1 MNIRSPIPLLLILCG
16 CLTAED
22 QTVPPPPPSIDPL
35 APAPT
40 VPPPP
45 PTADPTAVNPSASK
59 ASTTPAGTT
68 PTPRRG
74 AGDNVAAA
82 AGRGAIEERG
92 KALSLRVELDG
103 GYDTNVLR
111 EDSNTPTATDTE
123 GWALGGELKGT
134 WRAIRD
140 AKGQLNIIGEARYN
154 NYPDESTAD
163 LGRAGVAAFGLLR
176 LGGIDPGAIIGGNRQ
191 WIDGEGAATILRG
204 SVLLTRLSPGRA
216 HFDSLSFDV
225 YNVDYDD
232 NEDASGVLGDLLLRH
247 WWMPE
252 AGNAKRRVELT
263 LLAGIYSADVDSETY
278 STIKPGVAVLWRAGE
293 RDDALG
299 IWDLQGQTSF
309 DYRRY
314 ADGIVGE
321 DAERQS
327 SWQVSVSAD
336 RWFGSMFSAGPF
348 ITYSWRDST
357 RDGRDYDRVQ
367 VGARLI
373 ADW

>member
-1 MNIRSPIPLLLILCG
+1 VIKHLLVPALILLISPAF
-16 CLTAED
+16 AEEKP
-22 QTVPPPPPSIDPL
+22 VPPPPPVIDPTV
-35 APAPT
+35 PAPP

-45 PTADPTAVNPSASK
+45 PTGEASA
-59 ASTTPAGTT
+59 AAAPEVQPAA
-68 PTPRRG
+68 PTPSPTTD
-74 AGDNVAAA
+74 AKPVVGDRVAAA
-82 AGRGAIEERG
+82 AGRAAAAE
-92 KALSLRVELDG
+92 KAKAVSLRLELDG

-123 GWALGGELKGT
+123 GWALGGEVKGT

-140 AKGQLNIIGEARYN
+140 LKGQLNIIGDARYN
-154 NYPDESTAD
+154 SYPDESTAD
-163 LGRAGVAAFGLLR
+163 LGRVGIAAFGLLR
-176 LGGIDPGAIIGGNRQ
+176 LGGIDPGAVIGANRQ
-191 WIDGEGAATILRG
+191 WIDGEGVATILRG
-204 SVLLTRLSPGRA
+204 SALVTRLSPGRA
-216 HFDSLSFDV
+216 HFDSVSVDF

-232 NEDASGVLGDLLLRH
+232 NEDASGVLGDVLWRH

-263 LLAGIYSADVDSETY
+263 LMAGIYSADVDTETY
-278 STIKPGVAVLWRAGE
+278 STIKPGVAVVWRAGE
-293 RDDALG
+293 RENPLG
-299 IWDLQGQTSF
+299 IWDLQGLTSY

-314 ADGIVGE
+314 EDGEVGE

-327 SWQVSVSAD
+327 TWQISATAD
-336 RWFGSMFSAGPF
+336 RWIGSWLSVGPF
-348 ITYSWRDST
+348 ISYSLRDST

>member
-1 MNIRSPIPLLLILCG
+1 MIKHFLVPALFLLICPAF
-16 CLTAED
+16 AEENP
-22 QTVPPPPPSIDPL
+22 VPPPPPVVDPTI
-35 APAPT
+35 PAPP

-45 PTADPTAVNPSASK
+45 PTADPAAVSSSDGKVAPTK
-59 ASTTPAGTT
+59 APVNDGKPAV
-68 PTPRRG
+68 
-74 AGDNVAAA
+74 GDRVAAA
-82 AGRGAIEERG
+82 AGRAAAEEKS
-92 KALSLRVELDG
+92 KALSLRLELDG

-140 AKGQLNIIGEARYN
+140 TKGQLNIIGEARYN
-154 NYPDESTAD
+154 NYPDESSAD
-163 LGRAGVAAFGLLR
+163 LGRAGIAAFGLLR
-176 LGGIDPGAIIGGNRQ
+176 LGGIDPGAIVGGNRQ

-204 SVLLTRLSPGRA
+204 SVLLTRLSPGRT
-216 HFDSLSFDV
+216 HFDSLSFDF

-232 NEDASGVLGDLLLRH
+232 NEDASGALGDLLLRH

-327 SWQVSVSAD
+327 TWQVSVTAD

-348 ITYSWRDST
+348 ITYAVRDST

-367 VGARLI
+367 VGVRLI